1 MIRILFIG
9 CLLFSGIFSQTSAEI
24 KRQIRNSGMSES
36 QLRQLAKQRGLRDN
50 EIDAKVKELG
60 FKARYQ
66 DNRYSRQG
74 VDSVRTSLPQ
84 EKVIQIINDSSSLNE
99 FPTHEITYF
108 GYKMFQRDPAIFQGS
123 ELGAVDP
130 GYNIGP
136 GDEIIIMLWGET
148 QFREIFS
155 VDREGFIFIPEA
167 GQVFVNGLTMKR
179 LESKLFNVLSQKYS
193 SLVRANGG
201 KPTTFLDVSL
211 GNLRPIRIL
220 VVGEVDQ
227 PGAYQVGPAT
237 TIFTSLYYFNG
248 PTNLGSLRNIQLI
261 RNGHAM
267 ASIDFYDYLLSGKKI
282 NDLRLQLD
290 DTVFLPPRGKT
301 VTIRGEIK
309 RPAIYEL
316 KENEGLLNLI
326 TIAGDFTSKAYLDRI
341 QIDRIVPSDQREL
354 LGMDRM
360 LLDVSIHDLKTKSTD
375 MELMDGDTI
384 NIFSVQTLIGNYV
397 DISGNVYRPGR
408 FEYTE
413 KLNVYDLVEM
423 ADGLVEDTYL
433 DMAHLIRRND
443 DLTKEILEF
452 NLGNAINQAEMD
464 NLELQPFDSLVVFNK
479 NKVFNIFKTVAVTGA
494 VKYPDRYNYYEGMT
508 INDLLIQ
515 AGGFAENV
523 YRAKLEIMRVN
534 PDSTNKNEF
543 GYTLEI
549 PEFLA
554 IEELQQNDGNSPMN
568 KLHPYDVVFV
578 RPDPYF
584 KLDQNVEVTGA
595 VVYPGKYALA
605 SANDFIS
612 DLIQRAGGFYDDAY
626 PEASSLNRD
635 SIEVNIDLNK
645 IMEQPG
651 SSIDFTLLAGDVIH
665 VSKHPNMVY
674 VHGEVNNPGAFKYK
688 SGKSVKDY
696 INEAG
701 GLTSDADKNGISIR
715 YPNGEG
721 NEVKR
726 LWLSPPVMDGSIIT
740 ISTYTRERVDKTE
753 LAKEITAIIANLAQ
767 VITTIIII
775 SKL

>member
-9 CLLFSGIFSQTSAEI
+9 CLLFSGLFSQTSAEI

-36 QLRQLAKQRGLRDN
+36 QIRQLAKQRGFSDN
-50 EIDAKVKELG
+50 EIDAKARDLG
-60 FKARYQ
+60 LKTHVQGTSYARQ
-66 DNRYSRQG
+66 A
-74 VDSVRTSLPQ
+74 VDSVRSNLPQ
-84 EKVIQIINDSSSLNE
+84 EKVIQILQDSISINDFSTDKIN
-99 FPTHEITYF
+99 YF
-108 GYKMFQRDPAIFQGS
+108 GYRMFQRDPAIFQGS

-155 VDREGFIFIPEA
+155 VDREGFIFIPEV
-167 GQVFVNGLTMKR
+167 GQVFVNGLTMKH
-179 LESKLFNVLSQKYS
+179 LEAKLFNVLSQKYS
-193 SLVRANGG
+193 SLIQANGG
-201 KPTTFLDVSL
+201 KPTTFMDVSL
-211 GNLRPIRIL
+211 GNLRPLRIL
-220 VVGEVDQ
+220 VVGEVQQ
-227 PGAYQVGPAT
+227 PGAYRVGPST
-237 TIFTSLYYFNG
+237 TLFTSLYYFNG
-248 PTNLGSLRNIQLI
+248 PTPLGSLRNIQLI
-261 RNGHAM
+261 RNGKIL

-301 VTIRGEIK
+301 ITIRGEIK

-316 KENEGLLNLI
+316 KENEGLFDLI
-326 TIAGDFTSKAYLDRI
+326 TISGDFTSKAYLNRI
-341 QIDRIVPSDQREL
+341 QINRIVPADMREP

-360 LLDVSIHDLKTKSTD
+360 VVDVNFNDLKTESTD
-375 MELMDGDTI
+375 IELMDGDI
-384 NIFSVQTLIGNYV
+384 VDIFSVQTLIGNYV
-397 DISGNVYRPGR
+397 DITGNVFRPGR

-413 KLNVYDLVEM
+413 KLNVNDLVMM
-423 ADGLVEDTYL
+423 ADGLVEDAYL
-433 DMAHLIRRND
+433 DMAHIIRRND

-452 NLGNAINQAEMD
+452 NLENAINQTGND

-479 NKVFNIFKTVAVTGA
+479 NTIFNAFKTVSVTGA
-494 VKYPDRYNYYEGMT
+494 VKNPDMFAFYDGMT
-508 INDLLIQ
+508 INDLLIH
-515 AGGFAENV
+515 AGGFAKDV
-523 YRAKLEIMRVN
+523 YRAKIEIMRVN
-534 PDSTNKNEF
+534 PDSTNKDEF

-549 PEFLA
+549 PHFLT
-554 IEELQQNDGNSPMN
+554 IEELQQNNGNGHIGI
-568 KLHPYDVVFV
+568 LHPHDIVFV
-578 RPDPYF
+578 RADPFF
-584 KLDQNVEVTGA
+584 KLDQNVTITGA
-595 VVYPGKYALA
+595 VVYPGQYALA
-605 SANDFIS
+605 SASDYIS
-612 DLIQRAGGFYDDAY
+612 DIIKRAGGFYEDAY
-626 PEASSLNRD
+626 PEASSLIRD

-645 IMEQPG
+645 ILERPG
-651 SSIDFTLLAGDVIH
+651 SNIDFTLLSGDVIH

-674 VHGEVNNPGAFKYK
+674 IHGEVKNPGPFKYK
-688 SGKSVKDY
+688 TGRSVKDY

-726 LWLSPPVMDGSIIT
+726 LWLSPLVMDGSIIN
-740 ISTYTRERVDKTE
+740 ISTYTREYVDKTE